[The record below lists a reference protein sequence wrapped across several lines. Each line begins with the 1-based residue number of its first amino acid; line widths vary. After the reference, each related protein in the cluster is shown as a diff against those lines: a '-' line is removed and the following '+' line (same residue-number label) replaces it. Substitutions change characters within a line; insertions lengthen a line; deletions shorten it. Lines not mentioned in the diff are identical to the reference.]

1 MLKENTL
8 FKQLLLKMKTI
19 YFLFL
24 FLFLVSF
31 TTAIN
36 IEAGDSYKI
45 DLGEIPAYYEVTNNF
60 DVEVTYNGTIVS
72 ITPGKYME
80 GDFTIT
86 FYNEKDEPI
95 KSSGGSGSGICYR
108 GWKTTEW
115 ADCLNDKQ
123 IRNVTRDRYGECY
136 QTKQEEPAKEKDCE
150 IIKDE
155 EPVEEV
161 EDSKNKT
168 YWIIIIVAGI
178 GLLLIIWVLISKG

>member
-1 MLKENTL
+1 MNKQIITIIGMVFLINFVGAVNIIAGNDEIITLEVLPSSCMIVDSQNNSLLNYTFDGLNFTIEGNEVTVNTNP
-8 FKQLLLKMKTI
+8 LLKPDNYSLICNYSLT
-19 YFLFL
+19 
-24 FLFLVSF
+24 
-31 TTAIN
+31 
-36 IEAGDSYKI
+36 EEEEEDSK
-45 DLGEIPAYYEVTNNF
+45 P
-60 DVEVTYNGTIVS
+60 
-72 ITPGKYME
+72 
-80 GDFTIT
+80 
-86 FYNEKDEPI
+86 
-95 KSSGGSGSGICYR
+95 SGSGICYR